1 MPGLSPLFPQVH
13 CTRDGHVC
21 QVITGEAG
29 LYSSFLKKCF
39 QIHHQTK
46 FFLADS
52 FFFINE
58 EINAAATITALTFS
72 RLFDLRLTYFLSKYD
87 QSEKKKIQ
95 DEIKED
101 AIDMNV
107 NFTVAGIAGVNPKI
121 AGIGSVTFARYAVQ
135 VALQYE
141 IDGEQAPD
149 Q

>member
-1 MPGLSPLFPQVH
+1 M
-13 CTRDGHVC
+13 
-21 QVITGEAG
+21 
-29 LYSSFLKKCF
+29 
-39 QIHHQTK
+39 TK
-46 FFLADS
+46 V
-52 FFFINE
+52 
-58 EINAAATITALTFS
+58 
-72 RLFDLRLTYFLSKYD
+72 K
-87 QSEKKKIQ
+87 KKKIQ

-141 IDGEQAPD
+141 IDGEKAPD